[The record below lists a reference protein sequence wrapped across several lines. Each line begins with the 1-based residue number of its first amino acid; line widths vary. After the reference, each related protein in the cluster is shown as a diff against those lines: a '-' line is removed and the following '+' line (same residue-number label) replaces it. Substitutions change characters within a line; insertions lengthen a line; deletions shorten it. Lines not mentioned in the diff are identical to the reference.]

1 MRRMSILRRS
11 IVVSSLIPLILM
23 VVGCGRSTTVSATTG
38 ATVIVVEVSDGS
50 DSYPRTVSAA
60 NGEVMIGSR
69 PERIISI
76 SPTATEILFAIG
88 AGDQVV
94 AVDEFSTYPAGVPTT
109 RLSEFEPNVEAMA
122 AFAPDLVVLST
133 DVGDAIAGLNL
144 LGVAVMLQP
153 PALTLADTYLQIAEL
168 GEATGH
174 AVEASTLVS
183 HMQRG
188 IADLVA
194 DIPALAVPVSY
205 YHELDSAYF
214 SVTSSTFIGEVYG
227 LFGLVNIADGA
238 AVEGVPYPQ
247 LSGEYIIVS
256 DPDLIFLA
264 DATCCG
270 ESAESIAARP
280 GWEGLK
286 AVSTGLVIELD
297 SDIVSRW
304 GPRIL
309 DFVRVVSGA
318 VTSLDGNHG

>member
-1 MRRMSILRRS
+1 
-11 IVVSSLIPLILM
+11 
-23 VVGCGRSTTVSATTG
+23 
-38 ATVIVVEVSDGS
+38 
-50 DSYPRTVSAA
+50 
-60 NGEVMIGSR
+60 
-69 PERIISI
+69 
-76 SPTATEILFAIG
+76 
-88 AGDQVV
+88 
-94 AVDEFSTYPAGVPTT
+94 
-109 RLSEFEPNVEAMA
+109 
-122 AFAPDLVVLST
+122 
-133 DVGDAIAGLNL
+133 
-144 LGVAVMLQP
+144 
-153 PALTLADTYLQIAEL
+153 L

-174 AVEASTLVS
+174 AAEALTLVS
-183 HMQRG
+183 DMQRG

-194 DIPALAVPVSY
+194 DIPELAVPVSY

-238 AVEGVPYPQ
+238 AVEGVAYPQ
-247 LSGEYIIVS
+247 LSAEYIIVS

-280 GWEGLK
+280 GWQGLK
-286 AVSTGLVIELD
+286 AVSTGSVIELD

-309 DFVRVVSGA
+309 DFVRVVTGA